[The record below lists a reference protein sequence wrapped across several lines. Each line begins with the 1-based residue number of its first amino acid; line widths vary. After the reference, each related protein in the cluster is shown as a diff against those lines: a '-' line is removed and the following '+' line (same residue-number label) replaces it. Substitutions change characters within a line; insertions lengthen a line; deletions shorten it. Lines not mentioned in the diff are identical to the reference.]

1 MLPGC
6 PAGTTGREGCHTAIV
21 NGYIV
26 EGLVPARF
34 VRQMLAEHQRIK
46 GIALPGMPVG
56 APGMPGSK
64 SAPLNVYVIEG
75 AAPPKVFG
83 SF

>member
-1 MLPGC
+1 
-6 PAGTTGREGCHTAIV
+6 
-21 NGYIV
+21 
-26 EGLVPARF
+26 
-34 VRQMLAEHQRIK
+34 MLAEHQRIK